1 MSIFNSNSTTDE
13 AGITPVLLNNITDA
27 YNRNDIDAVMAFFA
41 DDAVFDHAAGP
52 DINGNRFSGS
62 DTIKGI
68 FEGLFNNVESVKWT
82 PIDTRVYGDKAYC
95 EFHRVAKLKSGEIQ
109 DFLSI
114 DILTFRDGLI
124 IHKDTYYKNRT
135 SQIRRK

>member
-1 MSIFNSNSTTDE
+1 MSIFNSNSTTEE
-13 AGITPVLLNNITDA
+13 AGITPTLLDAITDA

-52 DINGNRFSGS
+52 DINGTRFSGL
-62 DTIKGI
+62 DTIRGI

-109 DFLSI
+109 DFLSV

-135 SQIRRK
+135 R

>member
-1 MSIFNSNSTTDE
+1 MSIFNSNKTTEE
-13 AGITPVLLNNITDA
+13 AGITSTLLDAITDA
-27 YNRNDIDAVMAFFA
+27 YNRNDIDSVMSFFA

-52 DINGNRFSGS
+52 DINGTRFSGL
-62 DTIKGI
+62 DTIRGI
-68 FEGLFNNVESVKWT
+68 FKGLFNNVESVKWT

-114 DILTFRDGLI
+114 DILTFRECLI

-135 SQIRRK
+135 I

>member
-1 MSIFNSNSTTDE
+1 MSIFNSNSTTEE
-13 AGITPVLLNNITDA
+13 AGITPTQLDAITDA

-52 DINGNRFSGS
+52 DINGTRFSGL
-62 DTIKGI
+62 DTIRGI

-135 SQIRRK
+135 R